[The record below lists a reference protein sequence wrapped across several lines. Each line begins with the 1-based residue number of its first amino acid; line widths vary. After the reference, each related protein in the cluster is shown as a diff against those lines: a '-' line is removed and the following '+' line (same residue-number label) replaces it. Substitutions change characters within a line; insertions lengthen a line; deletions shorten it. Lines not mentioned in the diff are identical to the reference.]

1 MNAVRRER
9 DLLGERDVPADALWG
24 IHTLR
29 AVENFPLAG
38 RGVHVALIHAFGEVK
53 LACARCN
60 HRLGRWDEETFA
72 AIVGAC
78 EELVAGKLDDALRVD
93 ALQGGA
99 GTSTNMNVNEV
110 LCNRALQLL
119 GAVPGRYDRLHPI
132 DDLNLHQSTNDAY
145 PTALKVAVIRS
156 FESLRVE
163 VEALRDAF
171 FERARTFAH
180 VVKVGRTQLQDAVLM
195 TVGQEMRAWGKAFAR
210 DVRRCERSRDRLRV
224 VNLGGTAIGTG
235 IGAPQAFVETVVSD
249 LVDVTG
255 IDLAQADDLVDA
267 TQNTDVY
274 AEVAGSL
281 KGTAANLMKVAG
293 DLRFLSSGP
302 RGGLGEIH
310 LPAMQ
315 AGSSIMPG
323 KINPVVPEAVTQVAL
338 KIMANEFLVALA
350 SGMGSLELNHY
361 MPLIADGML
370 TSLDLLVR
378 ICRVFREKCVEGLE
392 VDEARCRQH
401 VREGA
406 AMATLLVEDLGYR
419 KAQALC
425 KEADAAGRPILELA
439 VERGFLSVDQVE
451 ELCSAE
457 RVDGR
462 RGKSLPQE
470 G

>member
-1 MNAVRRER
+1 MAERRER
-9 DLLGERDVPADALWG
+9 DLIGERDVPADALWG

-38 RGVHVALIHAFGEVK
+38 RAVHSALVHAYGEVK
-53 LACARCN
+53 RACARCS

-72 AIVGAC
+72 AIDRAC
-78 EELVAGKLDDALRVD
+78 VDMAEGRLDEHVVVD

-110 LCNRALQLL
+110 LCNRALQIL
-119 GAVPGRYDRLHPI
+119 GFPPGRYDRLHPI
-132 DDLNLHQSTNDAY
+132 DDLNLHQSTNDTY
-145 PTALKVAVIRS
+145 PTALKVAVIRG
-156 FESLRVE
+156 FEELRVE

-171 FERARTFAH
+171 FVGARRFAR

-195 TVGQEMRAWGKAFAR
+195 TVGQEMHAWGKAFSR
-210 DVRRCERSRDRLRV
+210 DVRRTERCRDRLRV
-224 VNLGGTAIGTG
+224 VNLGGTAIGTA
-235 IGAPQAFVETVVSD
+235 IGAPPDFVVRVVGD

-255 IDLAQADDLVDA
+255 IDLEQADDLIDA

-302 RGGLGEIH
+302 RGGLGEIR
-310 LPAMQ
+310 LPRLQ

-323 KINPVVPEAVTQVAL
+323 KVNPVLPEAVTQVAL
-338 KIMANEFLVALA
+338 KVMANEFLVALA

-361 MPLIADGML
+361 MPLIADGLL
-370 TSLDLLVR
+370 TSIELLVR
-378 ICRVFREKCVEGLE
+378 ICRLFRTRCVEGLE
-392 VDEARCRQH
+392 VDEERCRRN

-406 AMATLLVEDLGYR
+406 AMATLLVEKLGYG
-419 KAQALC
+419 KAQALT
-425 KEADAAGRPILELA
+425 KDAEAAGRPVLDLV
-439 VERGFLSVDQVE
+439 VERGHLTLDEVERLCAPENLGGPFPGDGDQEV
-451 ELCSAE
+451 
-457 RVDGR
+457 
-462 RGKSLPQE
+462 
-470 G
+470 